1 MLEIYRDLFKALK
14 NEDVSYCNWKDHY
27 DVEKN
32 LEGHGDLDLFVP
44 LRLKLAFEEISKKI
58 GFRQV
63 LSYQSSHDHVEHY
76 YGLDKST
83 LKFVHI
89 HVYFKIITGEHISKN
104 YDIPFENYILENL
117 DESDFLPKT
126 NIIAQNVIFLTRYFL
141 KIGSLYGLFQY
152 WRDQRKYS
160 NEWKF
165 LNHDC
170 NFKDVLELNL
180 SFKDLEE
187 MKKIFK
193 SSSFTKKIL
202 FSLRFKNKFKN
213 FKRRSF
219 FQYQIFII
227 QNLIIRIINKVFLKK
242 QKIFVPGI
250 VIAICGLDGT
260 GKSTLVSKLKILFSN
275 HFCTKVIHLGKPK
288 SNIFTYLINIII
300 KIYSI
305 LKIILPVKKNPN
317 TLLPKNISIIYAIRS
332 VLLAYDR
339 KVQSNKARSYSE
351 NGYIVICDRYP
362 GIQYGK
368 MDSPRIPEN
377 ISKGFIYQFFYNLEQ
392 NLYKSIKQ
400 AKFIFQLSVSL
411 DEAIVRNNLR
421 EKFGKET
428 EDELR
433 DRFLL
438 NSDAKFLGENYYII
452 DATLSQKKILKQ
464 VVNELWFS
472 KHWSSK

>member
-1 MLEIYRDLFKALK
+1 MLEIYKDLFKALK
-14 NEDVSYCNWKDHY
+14 DEGVSYCNWKDHH

-32 LEGHGDLDLFVP
+32 LDGYGDLDIFVP
-44 LRLKLAFEEISKKI
+44 LSLKLAFEEISKKI

-63 LSYQSSHDHVEHY
+63 SSYQSSHDHIEHY

-83 LKFVHI
+83 LKFAHI

-104 YDIPFENYILENL
+104 YDIPLENYILENL
-117 DESDFLPKT
+117 DVSGFLTTT
-126 NIIAQNVIFLTRYFL
+126 NIIGRNVIFLIRYFL

-152 WRDQRKYS
+152 WRDQRKYT

-180 SFKDLEE
+180 SSKDLEE
-187 MKKIFK
+187 MKKIFT
-193 SSSFTKKIL
+193 SSSFAKKIL
-202 FSLRFKNKFKN
+202 FSLKLKNRFKN

-219 FQYQIFII
+219 FEYQVFTI
-227 QNLIIRIINKVFLKK
+227 QNLIIRALNKIFLKK
-242 QKIFVPGI
+242 QKIFEPGI
-250 VIAICGLDGT
+250 VIAICGLDGA

-275 HFCTKVIHLGKPK
+275 HFCTKVFHLGRPK
-288 SNIFTYLINIII
+288 SNIFTYLTNIII
-300 KIYSI
+300 KFYSI
-305 LKIILPVKKNPN
+305 LKIILPLKRTSN
-317 TLLPKNISIIYAIRS
+317 TSLSKNISIIYAIRS

-339 KVQSNKARSYSE
+339 KVQSNKARSYSD
-351 NGYIVICDRYP
+351 NGYLVICDRYP

-368 MDSPRIPEN
+368 MDSPRIPMN
-377 ISKGFIYQFFYNLEQ
+377 YSKGFIYQYFYNLEQ

-472 KHWSSK
+472 KHWS